1 MRMLFASPAPSSRPG
16 FFSFGYLPIG
26 VPHYDI
32 KGRLFGVP
40 NLLKRLQAP
49 DIMAA
54 LDIQPTDCVLDFGCG
69 SGYMTVEMAKL
80 AAKATGIDVNPHLAS
95 IKIPRRLAGRLEY
108 VQTSGTGLP
117 FADATF
123 DRILAS
129 EVLPMIPEP
138 GPFLAEIT
146 RVLKPGGRLVVVN
159 GLGHPL
165 IEQAY
170 AANAPRLA
178 ALARRYPDRMP
189 RSYAEYCQRFQAI
202 AGTARTS
209 FMTETEIVEA
219 LRRAGFAIES
229 TGYSPRQSAGAWL
242 SWTQFELYLRTGKV
256 VSDRS
261 FLPTFLHLLVRSA
274 FDRSDYRG
282 GLILVASPGR

>member
-1 MRMLFASPAPSSRPG
+1 MLFASPAPSSRPG
-16 FFSFGYLPIG
+16 FFSFGYLPVG
-26 VPHYDI
+26 VPRYDI

-40 NLLKRLQAP
+40 NLLKRLQAA

-54 LDIQPTDCVLDFGCG
+54 LDIQPADHVLDFGCG

-95 IKIPRRLAGRLEY
+95 IKIPRPLAGRLEY

-117 FADATF
+117 FADASF

-146 RVLKPGGRLVVVN
+146 RVLKPDGRLVVVN
-159 GLGHPL
+159 GLGHPVL
-165 IEQAY
+165 EQAY
-170 AANAPRLA
+170 ATSAPRLA
-178 ALARRYPDRMP
+178 VLAQRYPDRMP
-189 RSYAEYCQRFQAI
+189 GSYAAYCQRFQAI
-202 AGTARTS
+202 AGTARTG
-209 FMTETEIVEA
+209 FMSEAEIVDA
-219 LRRAGFAIES
+219 LQRAGFAIES
-229 TGYSPRQSAGAWL
+229 TTYSPRQAAGAWL
-242 SWTQFELYLRTGKV
+242 SWKQFELYLRTGRV

-261 FLPTFLHLLVRSA
+261 FLPTFLHLLLRSA
-274 FDRSDYRG
+274 FDRSGYRG
-282 GLILVASPGR
+282 GVILVAAPRRR